1 METRAHY
8 VLIGSFVLSAVAAA
22 FLFILWLGQAQR
34 EFDEY
39 DVIFTERVS
48 GLSVGA
54 AVRFNG
60 IQKGEVEDL
69 TIDPENPS
77 IVIAR
82 IRVDRDTPV
91 KTNTEAELEP
101 VGFTGLLIIQ
111 LVGGTSE
118 APLLKDASED
128 RIPRITAKPSQI
140 GLFLEGSGDVVI
152 QAQRLLSQNNIDG
165 ISNIIANLE
174 SATSAI
180 AENKDEISLLIA
192 NANTAAANLASATE
206 KLDAAATGL
215 QRLAEDDAPEV
226 MAEAEALLTESRAL
240 IADLRGV
247 VGENRQSIRVFAD
260 QGLAQVAPA
269 IAEARR
275 VMRTLDYMLR
285 EIDRNPRGYLLGD
298 SQPEYQGGE
307 E

>member
-111 LVGGTSE
+111 LVGGTPE
-118 APLLKDASED
+118 APLLKDSSED

-165 ISNIIANLE
+165 ISNIISNLE
-174 SATSAI
+174 EATSAI
-180 AENKDEISLLIA
+180 AENKDEISLLIENA
-192 NANTAAANLASATE
+192 NAAAENLASATE

-240 IADLRGV
+240 VADLRGV

-298 SQPEYQGGE
+298 SQPEYQGGDE
-307 E
+307 